1 MTTAVDE
8 LKKKTDWH
16 HLARQ
21 SMAQNQFTARP
32 VSADVPPVREDSLS
46 SFPAQDG
53 GNKPESVLDGADI
66 SSHQEHHSE
75 LAAISLILGLLG
87 LILPLFSTL
96 AIIIGIGGLMQA
108 HRGMKGQWMAW
119 VGMVLGLLGIL
130 MIIAAIVF
138 GIGFL
143 EDYLLRFGGI
153 ETLIGKV
160 KESLVV
166 V

>member
-16 HLARQ
+16 HLARP
-21 SMAQNQFTARP
+21 SMAQNQFTAQT

-46 SFPAQDG
+46 SFPASDG
-53 GNKPESVLDGADI
+53 ENNLGRILDGANL

-96 AIIIGIGGLMQA
+96 AIIMSIGGLMQA
-108 HRGMKGQWMAW
+108 H
-119 VGMVLGLLGIL
+119 
-130 MIIAAIVF
+130 
-138 GIGFL
+138 
-143 EDYLLRFGGI
+143 
-153 ETLIGKV
+153 
-160 KESLVV
+160 
-166 V
+166 